1 MEKKK
6 RNHSFLKS
14 IFFQLNEKDVSTKD
28 PVANNDGDDDDT
40 KVSLRGEP
48 SNTNASPEHQS
59 AELDQSADLE
69 KANQTT
75 EMHLSSE
82 KAETRSTVE
91 SQDAEIVVPVAIG
104 KNQNFFRSFLK

>member
-1 MEKKK
+1 M
-6 RNHSFLKS
+6 
-14 IFFQLNEKDVSTKD
+14 STKD
-28 PVANNDGDDDDT
+28 PVGNIDGDDGDT

-59 AELDQSADLE
+59 AELDQSADVE
-69 KANQTT
+69 KSIQTT

-91 SQDAEIVVPVAIG
+91 SQNAEIVAPVAIG
-104 KNQNFFRSFLK
+104 KNNFFR